1 MKLLEVLFMQ
11 LIDETY
17 QLIEECDACLHRFQE
32 MRRLDKEPDFFN
44 EVKPYVDNVHTRIHE
59 WQQHAANWIKSQHP
73 KNLYVQQIDH
83 AADAMEQF
91 VVQSFFKGT
100 SKKRFI
106 QSIQSAQYTLKLLA
120 AKIEE
125 GEDDA

>member
-44 EVKPYVDNVHTRIHE
+44 EVKPHVDEVHTDR
-59 WQQHAANWIKSQHP
+59 KS
-73 KNLYVQQIDH
+73 
-83 AADAMEQF
+83 
-91 VVQSFFKGT
+91 VV
-100 SKKRFI
+100 
-106 QSIQSAQYTLKLLA
+106 
-120 AKIEE
+120 
-125 GEDDA
+125 